1 MKRLISTLL
10 TVMMVFTLAT
20 PAFAIES
27 SNDRFTTISNAFG
40 IPTDALY
47 TLDSAT
53 INSLYIDT
61 SMQSTIHS
69 YLQMTPM

>member
-20 PAFAIES
+20 PAFAIEA

-53 INSLYIDT
+53 INLYT
-61 SMQSTIHS
+61 SMQSIIHS

>member
-40 IPTDALY
+40 IPTDAYILSIQQQSTLY
-47 TLDSAT
+47 
-53 INSLYIDT
+53 T

>member
-20 PAFAIES
+20 PAFAIEA

-53 INSLYIDT
+53 INSLYIDAVNK
-61 SMQSTIHS
+61 HS

>member
-20 PAFAIES
+20 PAFAIEA

-53 INSLYIDT
+53 INSL
-61 SMQSTIHS
+61 
-69 YLQMTPM
+69 